1 VSTRHV
7 IALDLGGTK
16 LAGGLVGEDG
26 TVESRLERA
35 TEQSDQDALVR
46 QLEDVIAALEG
57 PSVVALGIGIPSLID
72 QKAGRVGASVNVPLA
87 GIDLRDRF
95 EERFGLPVALE
106 NDANS
111 AAVAEHRLGAGR
123 GCDHMV
129 MLTLG
134 TGVGGGL
141 ILNGALY
148 RGAIGAAGELG
159 HITLDIRSDLPCD
172 GLFCPGY
179 GHLEGLVGGRAAARR
194 AGETADAQ
202 PAGSLAR
209 ARAQG
214 RELDG
219 ALLVELARA
228 GEPDALELLEAI
240 GFDLGIGIESY
251 VNIFNPE
258 IVVIGGGFG
267 EAGELLL
274 GPARRTVAERVFPTV
289 RDSVRIVEAELG
301 PEAGLIGAG
310 LVGFDLAG

>member
-1 VSTRHV
+1 MPDRHV
-7 IALDLGGTK
+7 IAIDLGGTK
-16 LAGGLVGEDG
+16 LAAGLVGEDG
-26 TVESRLERA
+26 TIGSRIEHA
-35 TEQSDQDALVR
+35 TEQVDQDVLVG
-46 QLEDVIAALEG
+46 QLEDAISELNG

-72 QKAGRVGASVNVPLA
+72 QKEGSVGASVNVPLA
-87 GIDLRDRF
+87 GIHLRDLL

-123 GCDHMV
+123 GSDHMI

-141 ILNGALY
+141 ILNGSLY
-148 RGAIGAAGELG
+148 RGAIGAAAELG
-159 HITLDIRSDLPCD
+159 HITLDIRSERPCD

-179 GHLEGLVGGRAAARR
+179 GHLEGLVGGRAATRR
-194 AGETADAQ
+194 ANETADDQ
-202 PAGSLAR
+202 PEGSLAG

-214 RELDG
+214 KELNG
-219 ALLVELARA
+219 HLLVELARS
-228 GEPDALELLEAI
+228 GEPDAVELMEAI
-240 GFDLGIGIESY
+240 GFDLGIGIASY

-258 IVVIGGGFG
+258 LVVVGGGFG
-267 EAGELLL
+267 EAGDLLL
-274 GPARRTVAERVFPTV
+274 SPARRTVADRVFPTV

-310 LVGFDLAG
+310 LVGFDLAR